1 MKRTLSSVCVI
12 LVLVML
18 LSMAAPM
25 TASAAG
31 DEITEK
37 DLSAHIYSMDN
48 TDTIQCLFKS
58 SMPDMAFIS
67 TVDYLKHI
75 YVDEP
80 TEEKNADG
88 TYTIT
93 NPKGTMVIDP
103 EMDALHFDD
112 FESFTGA
119 APNAEGTELDAPY
132 FREYAPVNE
141 GEVNGLDL
149 DLSPYKIDVI
159 EYDGRTYFPVSSIGL
174 LFSETY
180 NTAVY
185 DKDNVYFI
193 HTSDIV
199 MGNCYFKNT
208 TVYDKLERSKD
219 LVELSYNDLCFAVD
233 KLYGRPAQAEIA
245 SMLEEKS
252 FDETLDEYS
261 DDTRRAKELLLSES
275 MTDYILGTAYL
286 GQVFY
291 DGGHTAINYPA
302 VLAILTPE
310 TAVNDEL
317 QRLVG
322 SEDFRDRQAINN
334 TFSALTSGQ
343 KSANMSELRSG
354 KYENYELV
362 KAWDDKSASKLY
374 VTGNTAVFAFDSFIN
389 EAVYNFKWSLDYAK
403 ENGIK
408 RFVIDLSCN
417 SGGSAAVVMYIM
429 AMITNQDKDSY
440 TASYRKIQ
448 TLTGNITRTDNDID
462 LNLDG
467 EINDL
472 DKSVYYDFEYAFITS
487 GISYSCGNLLPC
499 LARDAGFPI
508 LGERSGGGAC
518 SLFIAYTPETFFYT
532 MSSYNKFITADN
544 SDVDSGAELDYDLT
558 KRVTDDE
565 GNESIDYS
573 GLYDLEDISRK
584 IDIYYDVQLLGDAD
598 GDCDVSILDAT
609 VIQRVL
615 AELPVDSYNEAA
627 ADADGDGDVTIL
639 DATCIQRFL
648 AGMPC
653 PAGIGEEIKESATE
667 ETQEPTTIE
676 HKLVKS
682 VDHYLWD
689 FANDDWQLSMTT
701 SIEYENAYPV
711 MIENL
716 GNYDDAEPAKTVFEY
731 TFDGEKPLT
740 RTETDLTNNTVTTV
754 TYNDGRVYDYDM
766 KSLSSGST
774 AKKMFQYGV
783 GGEYFTMVL
792 HDEFRSGEGFAPDY
806 MMEEMDS
813 VSVTTENGLLKRTTN
828 TGIYTKW
835 SEGEE
840 KNWVRFNGKYSAD
853 YDDDGI
859 VSLLSAVYSLSG
871 YEEQGKFEVKKENG
885 RITEITRYIPYDGE
899 WKPYEQYVF
908 EYNDTEI
915 SPSRYATM
923 INYFIADHGGNYY
936 FYNWY

>member
-1 MKRTLSSVCVI
+1 MKRILSSVSVI

-18 LSMAAPM
+18 LSVAAPL
-25 TASAAG
+25 TVSAAG
-31 DEITEK
+31 DEITAK
-37 DLSAHIYSMDN
+37 DLTAHIYSME
-48 TDTIQCLFKS
+48 DTETMQCLFKS

-67 TVDYLKHI
+67 TVDFFKHI

-103 EMDALHFDD
+103 EKDDLHFDSFED
-112 FESFTGA
+112 FVSA
-119 APNAEGTELDAPY
+119 KVNAEGTELDAPY
-132 FREYAPVNE
+132 IKEYAPVNE
-141 GEVNGLDL
+141 GEMKSLDL
-149 DLSPYKIDVI
+149 DLSPYKIDI
-159 EYDGRTYFPVSSIGL
+159 LEHEGKTYFPVSSIGT
-174 LFSETY
+174 LFGATY
-180 NTAVY
+180 NTATY
-185 DKDNVYFI
+185 YNDNIYFI

-199 MGNCYFKNT
+199 TGTCYFKNSKA
-208 TVYDKLERSKD
+208 YDTLVRSKD
-219 LVELSYNDLCFAVD
+219 LVELSYNDLCFAFD

-252 FDETLDEYS
+252 FDETLDEYN
-261 DDTRRAKELLLSES
+261 DDTRRAKELLLSEN
-275 MTDYILGTAYL
+275 MVDYVLGTAYL
-286 GQVFY
+286 GEAFY
-291 DGGHTAINYPA
+291 DGGHTAVNYPA
-302 VLAILTPE
+302 VLTLITPGN
-310 TAVNDEL
+310 ALNDEL
-317 QRLVG
+317 NRIVG
-322 SEDFRDRQAINN
+322 SEDFRDRQAINYVLK
-334 TFSALTSGQ
+334 TLASSQ
-343 KSANMSELRSG
+343 KSRNMAEYRSG

-374 VTGNTAVFAFDSFIN
+374 VVEDTAVFAFDSFVN
-389 EAVYNFKWSLDYAK
+389 EAVYHFKWSLDYAK
-403 ENGIK
+403 EKGIK

-417 SGGSAAVVMYIM
+417 TGGNAAVVMYIM
-429 AMITNQDKDSY
+429 AMITNKDKDSY
-440 TASYRKIQ
+440 TTSYRQIQ
-448 TLTGNITRTDNDID
+448 TLTGNTTRIDNEID

-472 DKSVYYDFEYAFITS
+472 DKDVYYDFEYAFITS
-487 GISYSCGNLLPC
+487 KVSYSCGNLLPC

-518 SLFIAYTPETFFYT
+518 SLLIAYTPETFFYT

-584 IDIYYDVQLLGDAD
+584 IDSFYGVQLLGDAD
-598 GDCDVSILDAT
+598 GDCDVTILDAT
-609 VIQRVL
+609 AIQRML
-615 AELPVDSYNEAA
+615 ASIPVEYFDDVA
-627 ADADGDGDVTIL
+627 ADVDGDGDVTIL
-639 DATCIQRFL
+639 DATYIQRFL
-648 AGMPC
+648 AGLPC
-653 PAGIGEEIKESATE
+653 PAGIGEAIQQTSDSSDLEYRLLESVQT
-667 ETQEPTTIE
+667 
-676 HKLVKS
+676 
-682 VDHYLWD
+682 YRWD
-689 FANDDWQLSMTT
+689 YQYDDWELAHTT

-716 GNYDDAEPAKTVFEY
+716 DNYDDAEPSKIVFEY
-731 TFDGEKPLT
+731 TFDGEKPVT
-740 RTETDLTNNTVTTV
+740 RTETDLANNTITTV

-774 AKKMFQYGV
+774 AKLMFQYGV

-792 HDEFRSGEGFAPDY
+792 HDEFRSGEGYAPDG

-859 VSLLSAVYSLSG
+859 VSLLSAVYTLSG
-871 YEEQGKFEVKKENG
+871 YEEQGRFEVKKENG

>member
-1 MKRTLSSVCVI
+1 MKRILSSVSVI
-12 LVLVML
+12 LVIVML

-25 TASAAG
+25 TAFAAG
-31 DEITEK
+31 DEITSK
-37 DLSAHIYSMDN
+37 NLTAHIYSMDN
-48 TDTIQCLFKS
+48 TETIQCLFKS

-103 EMDALHFDD
+103 EKDALHFDSFED
-112 FESFTGA
+112 FISAKE
-119 APNAEGTELDAPY
+119 NAEGTELDAPY
-132 FREYAPVNE
+132 IREYAPINE
-141 GEVNGLDL
+141 GEVNGLDI
-149 DLSPYKIDVI
+149 DFSPYKIDII
-159 EYDGRTYFPVSSIGL
+159 EYDGKTYFPVSSIGL
-174 LFSETY
+174 LFGATY
-180 NTAVY
+180 NTAGY
-185 DKDNVYFI
+185 YEDNIYFI

-199 MGNCYFKNT
+199 MGTCYFKNPT
-208 TVYDKLERSKD
+208 AYDTLERSKD
-219 LVELSYNDLCFAVD
+219 LVELNYNDLCFAFD

-252 FDETLDEYS
+252 FDETLDEYN
-261 DDTRRAKELLLSES
+261 DDTRRAKELLLSEN
-275 MTDYILGTAYL
+275 MTDYVLGTAYL
-286 GQVFY
+286 GQVFS

-302 VLAILTPE
+302 VLAILTPG

-317 QRLVG
+317 NRLFDE
-322 SEDFRDRQAINN
+322 EDFRDANAVKYLM
-334 TFSALTSGQ
+334 SSLTSGQ
-343 KSANMSELRSG
+343 RSEKMSEFRSD
-354 KYENYELV
+354 KYANYELV
-362 KAWDDKSASKLY
+362 NAWDDKSASKLY
-374 VTGNTAVFAFDSFIN
+374 VAGDTAVFAFDSFIN
-389 EAVYNFKWSLDYAK
+389 EAVYHFKWSLDYAEEK
-403 ENGIK
+403 GIK

-440 TASYRKIQ
+440 TASYRRLQ
-448 TLTGNITRTDNDID
+448 TLTGNITRIDNDMD

-487 GISYSCGNLLPC
+487 GISYSSGNLLPC

-518 SLFIAYTPETFFYT
+518 SLLIAYTPETFYYT
-532 MSSYNKFITADN
+532 LSSYNKFITADD

-598 GDCDVSILDAT
+598 GDCSVTILDAT

-627 ADADGDGDVTIL
+627 ADTDGDGDVTIL
-639 DATCIQRFL
+639 DATFIQRFL
-648 AGMPC
+648 AGLPC
-653 PAGIGEEIKESATE
+653 PAGIGEEIRQTSDLSDSEYRLLESVQTYRRDY
-667 ETQEPTTIE
+667 Q
-676 HKLVKS
+676 
-682 VDHYLWD
+682 Y
-689 FANDDWQLSMTT
+689 DDWELAHTT

-716 GNYDDAEPAKTVFEY
+716 DNYEDAVATKTVFEY

-740 RTETDLTNNTVTTV
+740 RTETDLANNTITTV

-792 HDEFRSGEGFAPDY
+792 HDEFRSGEGFAPDV

-840 KNWVRFNGKYSAD
+840 KKWVRFNGKYSAD

-859 VSLLSAVYSLSG
+859 VSLLSAVYSLTG

-885 RITEITRYIPYDGE
+885 RITEITRYIPGDGG
-899 WKPYEQYVF
+899 WNPYEQYVF

-936 FYNWY
+936 YYNWY

>member
-1 MKRTLSSVCVI
+1 MKKILSSVSVI

-25 TASAAG
+25 TAFAAG
-31 DEITEK
+31 DEIIVKNLT
-37 DLSAHIYSMDN
+37 AHIYNME
-48 TDTIQCLFKS
+48 DTETMQCLFKS

-103 EMDALHFDD
+103 ENDALHFDI
-112 FESFTGA
+112 FESFA
-119 APNAEGTELDAPY
+119 AAAANAEGTELDAPY
-132 FREYAPVNE
+132 IREYAPINE

-208 TVYDKLERSKD
+208 TVYNTLERSKD

-245 SMLEEKS
+245 AMLEEKG
-252 FDETLDEYS
+252 FDETLDEYN

-275 MTDYILGTAYL
+275 TIDYVLGTAYL
-286 GQVFY
+286 GQLFS
-291 DGGHTAINYPA
+291 DGGHTALNYPA
-302 VLAILTPE
+302 VLAFLTPV
-310 TAVNDEL
+310 TAIYDEL
-317 QRLVG
+317 LELG
-322 SEDFRDRQAINN
+322 DSEDFRDRQAVDD
-334 TFSALTSGQ
+334 TFRSLSSGQ
-343 KSANMSELRSG
+343 RSADMSELRSG
-354 KYENYELV
+354 KYVNYELV
-362 KAWDDKSASKLY
+362 NAWDDKSASKLY
-374 VTGNTAVFAFDSFIN
+374 VAGDTAVFAFDKFVN
-389 EAVYNFKWSLDYAK
+389 EAAYHFKWSLDYAK
-403 ENGIK
+403 EKGIK

-429 AMITNQDKDSY
+429 AMITNQDKDCY
-440 TASYRKIQ
+440 TASYRKLQ
-448 TLTGNITRTDNDID
+448 TLTGNITRIDNDID

-518 SLFIAYTPETFFYT
+518 SLLIAYTPETFFYT

-584 IDIYYDVQLLGDAD
+584 IDMYYDVQLLGDAD
-598 GDCDVSILDAT
+598 GDCDVTILDAT

-639 DATCIQRFL
+639 DATYIQRFL
-648 AGMPC
+648 AGLPC
-653 PAGIGEEIKESATE
+653 PAGIGEEIPQTSDSSDLEYRLLESVQTYRRDY
-667 ETQEPTTIE
+667 Q
-676 HKLVKS
+676 
-682 VDHYLWD
+682 Y
-689 FANDDWQLSMTT
+689 DDWELALTT

-716 GNYDDAEPAKTVFEY
+716 DNYDDAEPSKTVFEY
-731 TFDGEKPLT
+731 TFDGEKPVT
-740 RTETDLTNNTVTTV
+740 RTENNLANNTITTV
-754 TYNDGRVYDYDM
+754 TYNDGRVYDYEM
-766 KSLSSGST
+766 RSLGSGST
-774 AKKMFQYGV
+774 AKQMFQYGN

-792 HDEFRSGEGFAPDY
+792 HDEFRSGEGFGPDV

-840 KNWVRFNGKYSAD
+840 KKWVRFNGKYSAD

-859 VSLLSAVYSLSG
+859 VSLLSAVYLLTG

-885 RITEITRYIPYDGE
+885 IITEITRYIPGDGG
-899 WKPYEQYVF
+899 WMPYEQYVF

-915 SPSRYATM
+915 SPSRFATM